1 MPQLRPWVGEVEQ
14 RAAASPD
21 STEILFEVQQGYWR
35 SRHVLVKERLRL
47 SLEAALAS
55 GGGAPDEQLRRCCG
69 LGLRA
74 CAAEHTLY
82 AAFFAVS
89 GAAGARSAGMLAA
102 QLDAIVYPLY
112 DSLRPLVLQQASL
125 EPLCEMVQVV
135 HGEVLQEG
143 VRRSAE
149 CAALEGMLE
158 RLLQAQRVV
167 AQP

>member
-1 MPQLRPWVGEVEQ
+1 MPHR
-14 RAAASPD
+14 
-21 STEILFEVQQGYWR
+21 
-35 SRHVLVKERLRL
+35 
-47 SLEAALAS
+47 
-55 GGGAPDEQLRRCCG
+55 GAW
-69 LGLRA
+69 A
-74 CAAEHTLY
+74 CACACVRQTRCVPHASRAQRSVHGLSGRYLPPPSCNPLRY

-112 DSLRPLVLQQASL
+112 DSLRPLVLQQAAL

-158 RLLQAQRVV
+158 RLLQAQQVV

>member
-1 MPQLRPWVGEVEQ
+1 
-14 RAAASPD
+14 
-21 STEILFEVQQGYWR
+21 
-35 SRHVLVKERLRL
+35 
-47 SLEAALAS
+47 
-55 GGGAPDEQLRRCCG
+55 
-69 LGLRA
+69 
-74 CAAEHTLY
+74 
-82 AAFFAVS
+82 
-89 GAAGARSAGMLAA
+89 MLAA

-112 DSLRPLVLQQASL
+112 DSLRPLVLQQAAL

-158 RLLQAQRVV
+158 RLLQAQQVV